1 MGAHNL
7 AQVINKQS
15 EVVIKPEADRDDGE
29 TIVRGE
35 D

>member
-7 AQVINKQS
+7 AQIINKQS
-15 EVVIKPEADRDDGE
+15 EVVIEPDTDDGE